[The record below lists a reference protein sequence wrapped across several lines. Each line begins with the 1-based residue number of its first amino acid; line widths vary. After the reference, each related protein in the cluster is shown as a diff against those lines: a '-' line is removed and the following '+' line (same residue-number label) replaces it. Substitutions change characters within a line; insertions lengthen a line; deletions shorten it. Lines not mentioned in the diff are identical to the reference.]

1 MRFTW
6 SGTKRRANLK
16 THGLDFVD
24 APGVFEG
31 RTFTFKDDRFDYGEE
46 RYVTL
51 GFVRDVPVSIVHTET
66 DELIRV
72 ISFRKATEKEYAILL
87 ENL

>member
-1 MRFTW
+1 M
-6 SGTKRRANLK
+6 K
-16 THGLDFVD
+16 THGLDFAD

-31 RTFTFKDDRFDYGEE
+31 RTFTFGDDRFDYGEE

-51 GFVRDVPVSIVHTET
+51 GFLQDVPVSIVHTET

-72 ISFRKATEKEYAILL
+72 ISFRKATKKEYAILL